1 MNSWPL
7 WKRGAA
13 CCSRCSFCPHLQRAK
28 QKAGEGACMS
38 ECYAVPI
45 WQPWMSTA
53 SQIPMWK
60 REISA
65 PTLRKHRH
73 AVNKHLLGIQKKSEK
88 TKRAKEKE
96 LRFGREVPWTVLRGG
111 EWVGETV
118 KREREKK
125 RIVTYKKTKKNSVR
139 PTSFLWCVSAS
150 HSLICASP
158 LISHYFSH
166 IMY

>member
-13 CCSRCSFCPHLQRAK
+13 CCSRCSSFPHLQRAK
-28 QKAGEGACMS
+28 KKAGEGACTS
-38 ECYAVPI
+38 ACYAVPI
-45 WQPWMSTA
+45 WQPWMSTD

-73 AVNKHLLGIQKKSEK
+73 AVNKHLLGIKKKSEK

-96 LRFGREVPWTVLRGG
+96 LWFGREVPWTVLKGG
-111 EWVGETV
+111 ERVGETV

-125 RIVTYKKTKKNSVR
+125 RIVTYKKTKKKSLYVLCL
-139 PTSFLWCVSAS
+139 SSDVSLLL
-150 HSLICASP
+150 SLICASP